1 MNSQLILSKAAFYSE
16 DRINGSK
23 VSSDSFVSID
33 NMLQNKNGITNST
46 SLPKGSLIAY
56 SEGDILVGNIRPY
69 LRKIWYADR
78 KGGCSPDVLV
88 LKAKPGT
95 DSRFLYYSLFR
106 DDFFKHMLKGS
117 KGTKMPRGDK
127 NQILRF
133 HIPEID
139 FDNQK
144 RLANVLSALDAKIE
158 INKRINTELLAM
170 AKTIYDYWFVQFDF
184 PDKNGKPYKSSGGD
198 MIWNE
203 KLKTDIPT
211 EWDDGTLSEIME
223 IVRGVTYNND
233 DIKNPNEPDVIPVLR
248 ATNITANSIDI
259 DDMVYVP
266 SKAVSD
272 SQILN
277 KFDILL
283 VMSSGSKDHIGKNGF
298 YYYDEKVA
306 FGAFC
311 AKLVPKHSFRYYLY
325 SFTQSEVMLKTIR
338 NECLGT
344 NINNLNGS
352 LVNGI
357 KVVIPSKSTIDAFNR
372 KVEPVF
378 NKVSN
383 NYKENLVLSS
393 LRDWLLPMLMNG
405 QVNVK

>member
-46 SLPKGSLIAY
+46 SLPKGSLIAFA
-56 SEGDILVGNIRPY
+56 EGDILVGNIRPY

-133 HIPEID
+133 HLPEIA

-203 KLKTDIPT
+203 KLKTEIPN
-211 EWDDGTLSEIME
+211 EWHDGTLSEIME

-233 DIKNPNEPDVIPVLR
+233 DIKSQNEPDVIPVLR

-266 SKAVSD
+266 SKSAND

-311 AKLVPKHSFRYYLY
+311 AKLVPRLSFRYYLY

-357 KVVIPSKSTIDAFNR
+357 KVVLPSKSTIDSFNQI
-372 KVEPVF
+372 VEPVF
-378 NKVSN
+378 KKVSN

-393 LRDWLLPMLMNG
+393 LRDWLLPMLMNE
-405 QVNVK
+405 QIKPS